1 MMQGLGR
8 APVAGAVAAALWAAP
23 SACGDG
29 PQLPTTIAISPTSL
43 SFGAL
48 SATAG
53 LGATVHDQHGQV
65 IDDAA
70 VSWRSSAP
78 SVATVDASGTVQSVG
93 NGAAY
98 IAATIAE
105 VHDSVAVTVEQQ
117 AAEVVVTAPADPL
130 LFASLGD
137 TARLTAEVLDANG
150 HPLPDATVVWSAG
163 DAEVATVDAEGLVSA
178 VGNGVTAVT
187 GMSGPAL
194 GSVGVEVAQVP
205 TVVEVRAETETLVTG
220 DSLLLTAEARDA
232 GGTSIDSAT
241 FEWSSSDEE
250 IATVDSGGWV
260 RGVDEGDVRI
270 TATLMGVS
278 GSVDLTVVLADRVG
292 LLALYAST
300 GGDEWEVNDGWGTD
314 APLGDWHGVEVDGD
328 GRVESL
334 TLTQNG
340 LVGTIA
346 PEIRR
351 LDRLR
356 ELHLEVNKL
365 GGEIPPEIGQ
375 LDELEWLGLF
385 FNELTGEIPPEI
397 GDLGSLLVLDLTLN
411 SLSGEVPP
419 EIGTLAELE
428 YLSLFFNELTG
439 EIPPEI
445 GDLGKLRFLDLC
457 YNKLTGP
464 IPGEIGDL
472 EELEQLWLC
481 GIDTNPEAG
490 NRLSGTIPPELGDLA
505 ELRVM
510 NLGANR
516 LTGPIPPELGE
527 LQLLDTLAIYSNLL
541 TGIPPEL
548 GDATSLEYLAA
559 YGNRLEGEIPPEL
572 AGLRSLRTLLLGRGF
587 TSGANKLSGEIPPEL
602 GDLEE
607 LRRLDLGANELS
619 GEIPP
624 ELGDLE
630 ELEFLE
636 LGSNSLT
643 GTIPK
648 ELGSLA
654 KLTRLALCTNELSG
668 PIPPELGDLGELYY
682 LFLCSNGLS
691 GPLPE
696 ALGGL
701 TGLRFMNFVNNSLT
715 DPMPDSMLNLSN
727 LRELLWGS
735 NDGLCAPRTEE
746 FEEWLDGIKSSS
758 DIYCEAESMPGAR
771 LEGEG
776 EDADAGVGCTATAI
790 GASSPW
796 IISREHRERRSAGL
810 ARRDEG
816 LVAALPARGATQ
828 SVAVQRGC
836 SAARMPGEVCPRA
849 ARSAVGRWSRSA
861 TWSLLSDRQR
871 KRVGPADG
879 VSSVRSSINC
889 NLHNVIYR

>member
-1 MMQGLGR
+1 M
-8 APVAGAVAAALWAAP
+8 A
-23 SACGDG
+23 
-29 PQLPTTIAISPTSL
+29 
-43 SFGAL
+43 
-48 SATAG
+48 
-53 LGATVHDQHGQV
+53 
-65 IDDAA
+65 DAA

-78 SVATVDASGTVQSVG
+78 SVATVDAGGIVRSVG

-98 IAATIAE
+98 IAATVAE
-105 VHDSVAVTVEQQ
+105 AHDSVAVAVEQR
-117 AAEVVVTAPADPL
+117 AAEVAIAAPADPL

-137 TARLTAEVLDANG
+137 TARLAVEVLDAGG

-163 DAEVATVDAEGLVSA
+163 DAGVATVDDEGLVSA

-187 GMSGPAL
+187 GRYGSAL
-194 GSVGVEVAQVP
+194 GSVGVEVAQLP
-205 TVVEVRAETETLVTG
+205 TVVEVRAEAEVLVTG

-232 GGTSIDSAT
+232 GGTPIDGAA

-250 IATVDSGGWV
+250 VATVDSLGWV

-278 GSVDLTVVLADRVG
+278 GSVGLTLVLADRVG
-292 LLALYAST
+292 LLALYDST
-300 GGDEWEVNDGWGTD
+300 GGDEWEVDDGWGTD
-314 APLGDWHGVEVDGD
+314 APLGDWHGVEVDAD

-334 TLTQNG
+334 TLVQNG

-356 ELHLEVNKL
+356 ELHLEVNEL

-375 LDELEWLGLF
+375 LGNLEWLGLF
-385 FNELTGEIPPEI
+385 GNDLSGEIPPEI
-397 GDLGSLLVLDLTLN
+397 GDLSSLQVFDLTLN

-419 EIGTLAELE
+419 EIGTLTELE
-428 YLSLFFNELTG
+428 HLSLYFNELTG
-439 EIPPEI
+439 EVPPEI

-464 IPGEIGDL
+464 IPPEIGDL

-490 NRLSGTIPPELGDLA
+490 NRLSGTIPPEIGDLA

-516 LTGPIPPELGE
+516 LTGPIPPELGG
-527 LQLLDTLAIYSNLL
+527 LPLLDTLSIYSNLL

-548 GDATSLEYLAA
+548 GDARSLEYLAA

-572 AGLRSLRTLLLGRGF
+572 GSLRSLQTLLLGRGF
-587 TSGANKLSGEIPPEL
+587 TSGDNSLSGEIPPEL
-602 GDLEE
+602 GNLEE

-624 ELGDLE
+624 ELGNLE
-630 ELEFLE
+630 RLKFLE
-636 LGSNSLT
+636 LGSNSLS
-643 GTIPK
+643 GEIPP

-654 KLTRLALCTNELSG
+654 RLTRLALCTNELSG

-682 LFLCSNGLS
+682 LFLCSNGIS

-701 TGLRFMNFVNNSLT
+701 TELRFMNFVNNSLT

-746 FEEWLDGIKSSS
+746 FEEWLNGIESSS

-771 LEGEG
+771 LAGEG

-790 GASSPW
+790 GA
-796 IISREHRERRSAGL
+796 R
-810 ARRDEG
+810 
-816 LVAALPARGATQ
+816 
-828 SVAVQRGC
+828 
-836 SAARMPGEVCPRA
+836 
-849 ARSAVGRWSRSA
+849 RWSRSE

-871 KRVGPADG
+871 KRLGLADG
-879 VSSVRSSINC
+879 ASSVRSNVNC
-889 NLHNVIYR
+889 SLHNVIYR